1 MAVVNLKKK
10 MFPIGIENFPELIK
24 NDYYY
29 VDKTDLI
36 FDITK
41 NMNKVTLYTRPRRF
55 GKTLNMSMLKSFL
68 EVECDKSLFNGL
80 KVSENKEIC
89 EKHMGK
95 YPVIFVSL
103 KSVDGLDFNAARNGL
118 VGIIRNEASRFDFLT
133 YSSRLN
139 EVDKKDYNKI
149 KNLDP
154 ISIKANPEIV
164 SENDYYLTNSL
175 KILSRLLEKHFGQ
188 KTVIL
193 IDEYDVP
200 LDKAHQSGFYR
211 EMVTLIRNLLGNA
224 LKTND
229 SLAFAVLT
237 GCLRISKESIF
248 TGLNNLAVQTITDKT
263 PGAYFGFTEKEVAE
277 MLAYYDMADQSDLVR
292 EWYDGYKFGGSYM
305 YCPWDVI
312 NFCSDLNDAR
322 EADLNPDTDGRSA
335 REFLLK
341 PKNYWINTSGNS
353 LIRSFI
359 DMADGETRQALEKL
373 VAGESVEKQI
383 NENLTYEEL
392 YNSIDNL
399 WSVLFTTGYLTV
411 DDYLPD
417 GSLKLRIPNKEIREL
432 YVSQIQVWFKE
443 KTYSDKINIEEF
455 SKSIINGEAEKIEEK
470 LNYYLRQTIS
480 IRDTA
485 VNARKENFYH
495 GFLMGLLRYNGNWNI
510 KSNAEAGDGYA
521 DICVTD
527 FYTHTGVLIEIKYVE
542 FPADKKSRV
551 EALSKACDLALNQ
564 IDEKNYE
571 DYFFDEDVDNIIK
584 IGIAFNKLRCKVKVI
599 KN

>member
-1 MAVVNLKKK
+1 MTENRMSENTYRKPL
-10 MFPIGIENFPELIK
+10 PIGIDSFPKLRTR
-24 NDYYY
+24 NAYY
-29 VDKTDLI
+29 VDKSELIIDLMR
-36 FDITK
+36 K
-41 NMNKVTLYTRPRRF
+41 SNEVTLFTRPRRF
-55 GKTLNMSMLKSFL
+55 GKTLNMSMLKSFF
-68 EVECDKSLFNGL
+68 EVGCDKSLFDGL
-80 KVSENKEIC
+80 KVTENKEIC

-95 YPVIFVSL
+95 YPVIFISL
-103 KSVDGLDFNAARNGL
+103 KSVDGLNFEAACNPL
-118 VGIIRNEASRFDFLT
+118 KNIIWNEARRFSFL
-133 YSSRLN
+133 SESDRLDCK
-139 EVDKKDYNKI
+139 DKAKYESLVELLPNG
-149 KNLDP
+149 NSAMT
-154 ISIKANPEIV
+154 ISTIE
-164 SENDYYLTNSL
+164 ESL
-175 KILSRLLEKHFGQ
+175 YQLSMLLSKHYGT

-248 TGLNNLAVQTITDKT
+248 TGLNNLAVKTITDKT

-322 EADLNPDTDGRSA
+322 EADLNPDTDGKSA

-432 YVSQIQVWFKE
+432 YVSQIQVCFKE

-455 SKSIINGEAEKIEEK
+455 SESIINGEAEKIEEK

>member
-1 MAVVNLKKK
+1 
-10 MFPIGIENFPELIK
+10 
-24 NDYYY
+24 
-29 VDKTDLI
+29 
-36 FDITK
+36 
-41 NMNKVTLYTRPRRF
+41 
-55 GKTLNMSMLKSFL
+55 
-68 EVECDKSLFNGL
+68 
-80 KVSENKEIC
+80 
-89 EKHMGK
+89 
-95 YPVIFVSL
+95 
-103 KSVDGLDFNAARNGL
+103 
-118 VGIIRNEASRFDFLT
+118 VGIIKTEASRLKFLMD
-133 YSSRLN
+133 SIKLD
-139 EVDKKDYNKI
+139 EDDKKDYNKI

-154 ISIKANPEIV
+154 ISVKANSEIV
-164 SENDYYLTNSL
+164 SENNYYLTNSL

-277 MLAYYDMADQSDLVR
+277 MLAYYDMTNQSDLVR
-292 EWYDGYKFGGSYM
+292 EWYDGYKFGSSYM

-322 EADLNPDTDGRSA
+322 EADLNHDTNGKCA
-335 REFLLK
+335 REFLLI
-341 PKNYWINTSGNS
+341 PKNYWINTSANS

-432 YVSQIQVWFKE
+432 YVLQIQEWFKDV
-443 KTYSDKINIEEF
+443 TRSDNETLHSF
-455 SKSIINGEAEKIEEK
+455 CMAFLNGEPEKIEEQ
-470 LNYYLRQTIS
+470 LNDYLWESIS

-485 VNARKENFYH
+485 SRNAMKENFYH
-495 GFLMGLLRYNGNWNI
+495 GLLLGLLKFESRWI
-510 KSNAEAGDGYA
+510 TKSNKESGTGYP
-521 DICVTD
+521 DL
-527 FYTHTGVLIEIKYVE
+527 LIETPERTGIVIELKYAE
-542 FPADKKSRV
+542 SGDL
-551 EALSKACDLALNQ
+551 EKACDEALLQ
-564 IDEKNYE
+564 IEEKKYE
-571 DYFFDEDVDNIIK
+571 EIPRRDRMKKVIK
-584 IGIAFNKLRCKVKVI
+584 YGIAFYKKDCMVKMS
-599 KN
+599 KQ

>member
-1 MAVVNLKKK
+1 LADINLKKK

-55 GKTLNMSMLKSFL
+55 GKTLNMSMLKSFF
-68 EVECDKSLFNGL
+68 EVGCECSLFDGL

-89 EKHMGK
+89 KKHMGK
-95 YPVIFVSL
+95 YPVIFISL
-103 KSVDGLDFNAARNGL
+103 KSVDGLDFNTARNGL
-118 VGIIRNEASRFDFLT
+118 VGIIRNEASRLKFLLD
-133 YSSRLN
+133 SIKLD
-139 EVDKKDYNKI
+139 EDDKEEFNKI
-149 KNLDP
+149 KALDP
-154 ISIKANPEIV
+154 ISIKANPEVV

-175 KILSRLLEKHFGQ
+175 KILSTLLEKHFGQ

-248 TGLNNLAVQTITDKT
+248 TGLNNLAVKTITDKT

-292 EWYDGYKFGGSYM
+292 EWYDGYKFGRSYM

-322 EADLNPDTDGRSA
+322 EADLNPDTDGKSV

-341 PKNYWINTSGNS
+341 PKNYWINTSGNT

-359 DMADGETRQALEKL
+359 DKANGATKQELEQL
-373 VAGESVEKQI
+373 VAGEYVIKKVSET
-383 NENLTYEEL
+383 LTYDEL

-399 WSVLFTTGYLTV
+399 WSVLLTTGYLTADEV
-411 DDYLPD
+411 LPD
-417 GSLKLRIPNKEIREL
+417 GRLKLRIPNNEVREVYIEQIQEWFQNVVEKDHSLLKEICNALIHGEPEI
-432 YVSQIQVWFKE
+432 VE
-443 KTYSDKINIEEF
+443 KNLNACLW
-455 SKSIINGEAEKIEEK
+455 KS
-470 LNYYLRQTIS
+470 IS
-480 IRDTA
+480 IRDFA
-485 VNARKENFYH
+485 GRKYYRENFYH
-495 GFLMGLLRYNGNWNI
+495 GILFGILQYEDDWFI
-510 KSNAEAGDGYA
+510 SSNSESGDGYSDILIKTPEGVGIVIELKYA
-521 DICVTD
+521 DDEDLQAYCKKAIQQ
-527 FYTHTGVLIEIKYVE
+527 IE
-542 FPADKKSRV
+542 
-551 EALSKACDLALNQ
+551 
-564 IDEKNYE
+564 EKNY
-571 DYFFDEDVDNIIK
+571 DAVLHGDGMDTIIK
-584 IGIAFNKLRCKVKVI
+584 YGIAFYKKKCKVQFLK
-599 KN
+599 K

>member
-1 MAVVNLKKK
+1 LADINLKKK

-41 NMNKVTLYTRPRRF
+41 NINKVTLYTRPRRF
-55 GKTLNMSMLKSFL
+55 GKTLNMSMLKSFF
-68 EVECDKSLFNGL
+68 EVDCDKSLFDGL

-95 YPVIFVSL
+95 YPVIFISL
-103 KSVDGLDFNAARNGL
+103 KSVDGLDFNTARNGL

-133 YSSRLN
+133 YSSRLD
-139 EVDKKDYNKI
+139 ELDKKDYNKI
-149 KNLDP
+149 KALDP

-175 KILSRLLEKHFGQ
+175 KILSTLLEKHFGQ

-211 EMVTLIRNLLGNA
+211 EMVTLIRNLLGNV

-248 TGLNNLAVQTITDKT
+248 TGLNNLAVKTITDKT

-292 EWYDGYKFGGSYM
+292 EWYDGYKFGASYM

-312 NFCSDLNDAR
+312 NFCCDLNNAR
-322 EADLNPDTDGRSA
+322 EADLNHDTDGKNA

-341 PKNYWINTSGNS
+341 PKNYWINTSGNT

-359 DMADGETRQALEKL
+359 DKANGATKQELEQL
-373 VAGESVEKQI
+373 VAGEYVYKKV
-383 NENLTYEEL
+383 NETLTYDEL

-399 WSVLFTTGYLTV
+399 WSVLFTTGYLTADEV
-411 DDYLPD
+411 LPD
-417 GSLKLRIPNKEIREL
+417 GRLKLRIPNNEVREV
-432 YVSQIQVWFKE
+432 YIEQIQEWFKKIVE
-443 KTYSDKINIEEF
+443 KDHGLLKDICTAFFLGN
-455 SKSIINGEAEKIEEK
+455 AEKIETK
-470 LNYYLRQTIS
+470 LNECLWKSIS
-480 IRDTA
+480 IRDSA
-485 VNARKENFYH
+485 GRKSYRENFYH
-495 GFLMGLLRYNGNWNI
+495 GILLGILQYEEDWI
-510 KSNAEAGDGYA
+510 VISNKESGTGYP
-521 DICVTD
+521 DL
-527 FYTHTGVLIEIKYVE
+527 LIETPERTGIVIELKYAE
-542 FPADKKSRV
+542 SGDL
-551 EALSKACDLALNQ
+551 EKACDEALLQ
-564 IDEKNYE
+564 IEEKKYE
-571 DYFFDEDVDNIIK
+571 EIPRRDRMKKVIK
-584 IGIAFNKLRCKVKVI
+584 YGIAFYKKDCMVKMSRQ
-599 KN
+599 

>member
-1 MAVVNLKKK
+1 LADINLKKK

-41 NMNKVTLYTRPRRF
+41 NINKVTLYTRPRRF
-55 GKTLNMSMLKSFL
+55 GKTLNMSMLKSFF
-68 EVECDKSLFNGL
+68 EVGCNKSLFDGL
-80 KVSENKEIC
+80 KITDNKEIC

-95 YPVIFVSL
+95 YPVIFISL

-175 KILSRLLEKHFGQ
+175 KILSTLLEKHFGQ

-248 TGLNNLAVQTITDKT
+248 TGLNNLAVKTITDKT
-263 PGAYFGFTEKEVAE
+263 PGAYFGFTEKEVAD

-292 EWYDGYKFGGSYM
+292 EWYDGYKFGRSYM

-312 NFCSDLNDAR
+312 NFCCDLNNAR
-322 EADLNPDTDGRSA
+322 EADLNHDTNGKCA
-335 REFLLK
+335 REFLFK
-341 PKNYWINTSGNS
+341 PKNYWINTSANS

-359 DMADGETRQALEKL
+359 DMADGETRQALEQL

-417 GSLKLRIPNKEIREL
+417 GSLRLRIPNKEIREL
-432 YVSQIQVWFKE
+432 YVVQIQEWFKDV
-443 KTYSDKINIEEF
+443 TRSDNETLHSF
-455 SKSIINGEAEKIEEK
+455 CMAFLNGEPEKIEEQ
-470 LNYYLRQTIS
+470 LNDYLWESIS

-485 VNARKENFYH
+485 ARNAMKENFYH
-495 GFLMGLLRYNGNWNI
+495 GLLLGLLKFESRWI
-510 KSNAEAGDGYA
+510 TKSNKESGTGYP
-521 DICVTD
+521 DL
-527 FYTHTGVLIEIKYVE
+527 LIETPERTGIVIELKYAE
-542 FPADKKSRV
+542 SGDL
-551 EALSKACDLALNQ
+551 EKACDEALLQ
-564 IDEKNYE
+564 IEEKKYE
-571 DYFFDEDVDNIIK
+571 EIPRRDRMKKVIK
-584 IGIAFNKLRCKVKVI
+584 YGIAFYKKDCMVKMS
-599 KN
+599 KQ

>member
-1 MAVVNLKKK
+1 MTENRMSENTYRKPL
-10 MFPIGIENFPELIK
+10 PIGIDSFPKLRA
-24 NDYYY
+24 NNAYY
-29 VDKTDLI
+29 VDKSELIIDLMR
-36 FDITK
+36 K
-41 NMNKVTLYTRPRRF
+41 SNEVTLFTRPRRF
-55 GKTLNMSMLKSFL
+55 GKTLNMSMLKSFF
-68 EVECDKSLFNGL
+68 EVGCDKSLFDGL
-80 KVSENKEIC
+80 KVAENKEIC

-95 YPVIFVSL
+95 YPVIFISL
-103 KSVDGLDFNAARNGL
+103 KSVDGLNFEAACNPL
-118 VGIIRNEASRFDFLT
+118 KNIIWNEARRFSFL
-133 YSSRLN
+133 SESDRLDCK
-139 EVDKKDYNKI
+139 DKAKYESLVELLPNG
-149 KNLDP
+149 NSAMT
-154 ISIKANPEIV
+154 ISTIE
-164 SENDYYLTNSL
+164 ESL
-175 KILSRLLEKHFGQ
+175 YQLSMLLSKHYGT

-292 EWYDGYKFGGSYM
+292 EWYDGYKFGSSYM

-322 EADLNPDTDGRSA
+322 EADLAYKTDEKNVSR
-335 REFLLK
+335 FLIK
-341 PKNYWINTSGNS
+341 PKNYWINTSANS

-359 DMADGETRQALEKL
+359 DMADVETRQALEKL

-432 YVSQIQVWFKE
+432 YVLQIQEWFKDV
-443 KTYSDKINIEEF
+443 TRSDNETLHSF
-455 SKSIINGEAEKIEEK
+455 CMAFLNGEPEKIEEQ
-470 LNYYLRQTIS
+470 LNDYLWESIS

-485 VNARKENFYH
+485 ARNAMKENFYH
-495 GFLMGLLRYNGNWNI
+495 GLLLGLLKFESRWI
-510 KSNAEAGDGYA
+510 TKSNKESGTGYP
-521 DICVTD
+521 DL
-527 FYTHTGVLIEIKYVE
+527 LIETPERTGIVIELKYAE
-542 FPADKKSRV
+542 SG
-551 EALSKACDLALNQ
+551 ALEKACDEALLQ
-564 IDEKNYE
+564 IEEKKYE
-571 DYFFDEDVDNIIK
+571 EIPRRDRMKKVIK
-584 IGIAFNKLRCKVKVI
+584 YGIAFYKKDCMVKMSRQ
-599 KN
+599 

>member
-1 MAVVNLKKK
+1 

-41 NMNKVTLYTRPRRF
+41 NINKVTLYTRPRRF
-55 GKTLNMSMLKSFL
+55 GKTLNMSMLKSFF
-68 EVECDKSLFNGL
+68 EVGCDKSLFDGL
-80 KVSENKEIC
+80 KVTENKEIC

-118 VGIIRNEASRFDFLT
+118 VGIIRNEASRLDFLAD
-133 YSSRLN
+133 SQKLSDK
-139 EVDKKDYNKI
+139 EKKDFDKLV
-149 KNLDP
+149 NLAP

-248 TGLNNLAVQTITDKT
+248 TGLNNLAVHTITDRT
-263 PGAYFGFTEKEVAE
+263 VDGYFGFTEDEVAD
-277 MLAYYDMADQSDLVR
+277 MLAYYDMTEQRDLVR
-292 EWYDGYKFGGSYM
+292 EWYDGYKFGDSYM

-312 NFCSDLNDAR
+312 NFCADLGVAK
-322 EADLNPDTDGRSA
+322 EADLRRGNGCENVRYI
-335 REFLLK
+335 LMK
-341 PKNYWINTSGNS
+341 PKNYWINTSGNT

-359 DMADGETRQALEKL
+359 YKANGETKQELEQL
-373 VAGESVEKQI
+373 VAGEYVIKKVSET
-383 NENLTYEEL
+383 LTYDEL

-399 WSVLFTTGYLTV
+399 WSVLFTTGYLTADEV
-411 DDYLPD
+411 LPD
-417 GSLKLRIPNKEIREL
+417 GRLKLRIPNNEVREVYIEQIQEWFQNVVEKDHSLLKEICNALIHGEPEI
-432 YVSQIQVWFKE
+432 VE
-443 KTYSDKINIEEF
+443 K
-455 SKSIINGEAEKIEEK
+455 K
-470 LNYYLRQTIS
+470 LNACLWKSIS
-480 IRDTA
+480 IRDFA
-485 VNARKENFYH
+485 GRKYYRENFYH
-495 GFLMGLLRYNGNWNI
+495 GILLGILQYEDDWFISSNSESGNGYSDILI
-510 KSNAEAGDGYA
+510 KTPEGVGIVIELKYA
-521 DICVTD
+521 DDGDLQAYCDRAIQQ
-527 FYTHTGVLIEIKYVE
+527 IE
-542 FPADKKSRV
+542 
-551 EALSKACDLALNQ
+551 
-564 IDEKNYE
+564 EKNY
-571 DYFFDEDVDNIIK
+571 DAVLHDDGMDTIIK
-584 IGIAFNKLRCKVKVI
+584 YGIAFYKKKCKVI

>member
-1 MAVVNLKKK
+1 MTENRMSENTYRKPL
-10 MFPIGIENFPELIK
+10 PIGIDSFPKLRA
-24 NDYYY
+24 NNAYY
-29 VDKTDLI
+29 VDKSELIIDLMR
-36 FDITK
+36 K
-41 NMNKVTLYTRPRRF
+41 SNEVTLFTRPRRF
-55 GKTLNMSMLKSFL
+55 GKTLNMSMLKSFF
-68 EVECDKSLFNGL
+68 EVGCDKSLFDGL
-80 KVSENKEIC
+80 KVTENKEIC

-95 YPVIFVSL
+95 YPVIFISL
-103 KSVDGLDFNAARNGL
+103 KSVDGLNFEAACNPL
-118 VGIIRNEASRFDFLT
+118 KNIIWNEARRFSFL
-133 YSSRLN
+133 SESDRLDCK
-139 EVDKKDYNKI
+139 DKAKYESLVELLPNG
-149 KNLDP
+149 NSAMT
-154 ISIKANPEIV
+154 ISTIE
-164 SENDYYLTNSL
+164 ESL
-175 KILSRLLEKHFGQ
+175 YQLSMLLSKHYGT

-292 EWYDGYKFGGSYM
+292 EWYDGYKFGRSYM

-322 EADLNPDTDGRSA
+322 EADLNHDTDGKSA

-341 PKNYWINTSGNS
+341 PKNYWINTSANS

-432 YVSQIQVWFKE
+432 YVVQIQEWFKDV
-443 KTYSDKINIEEF
+443 TRSDNETLHSF
-455 SKSIINGEAEKIEEK
+455 CMAFLNGEPEKIEEQ
-470 LNYYLRQTIS
+470 LNDYLWESIS

-485 VNARKENFYH
+485 SRNVLKENFYH
-495 GFLMGLLRYNGNWNI
+495 GLLLGLLKFESRWI
-510 KSNAEAGDGYA
+510 TKSNKESGTGYP
-521 DICVTD
+521 DL
-527 FYTHTGVLIEIKYVE
+527 LIETPERIGIVIELKYAE
-542 FPADKKSRV
+542 SGDL
-551 EALSKACDLALNQ
+551 EKACDEALLQ
-564 IDEKNYE
+564 IEEKRYE
-571 DYFFDEDVDNIIK
+571 EIPRRDRMKKVIK
-584 IGIAFNKLRCKVKVI
+584 YGIAFYKKDCMVKMS
-599 KN
+599 KQ

>member
-1 MAVVNLKKK
+1 
-10 MFPIGIENFPELIK
+10 
-24 NDYYY
+24 
-29 VDKTDLI
+29 LI

-41 NMNKVTLYTRPRRF
+41 NINKVTLYTRPRRF
-55 GKTLNMSMLKSFL
+55 GKTLNMSMLKSFF
-68 EVECDKSLFNGL
+68 EVDCDKSLFDGL

-95 YPVIFVSL
+95 YPVIFISL
-103 KSVDGLDFNAARNGL
+103 KSVDGLDFNTARNGL

-133 YSSRLN
+133 YSSRLD
-139 EVDKKDYNKI
+139 ELDKKDYNKI
-149 KNLDP
+149 KALDP

-175 KILSRLLEKHFGQ
+175 KILSTLLEKHFGQ

-211 EMVTLIRNLLGNA
+211 EMVTLIRNLLGNV

-248 TGLNNLAVQTITDKT
+248 TGLNNLAVKTITDKT

-292 EWYDGYKFGGSYM
+292 EWYDGYKFGASYM

-312 NFCSDLNDAR
+312 NFCCDLNNAR
-322 EADLNPDTDGRSA
+322 EADLNHDTDGKNA

-341 PKNYWINTSGNS
+341 PKNYWINTSGNT

-359 DMADGETRQALEKL
+359 DKANGATKQELEQL
-373 VAGESVEKQI
+373 VAGEYVYKKV
-383 NENLTYEEL
+383 NETLTYDEL

-399 WSVLFTTGYLTV
+399 WSVLFTTGYLTADEV
-411 DDYLPD
+411 LPD
-417 GSLKLRIPNKEIREL
+417 GRLKLRIPNNEVREV
-432 YVSQIQVWFKE
+432 YIEQIQEWFKKIVE
-443 KTYSDKINIEEF
+443 KDHGLLKDICTAFFLGN
-455 SKSIINGEAEKIEEK
+455 AEKIETK
-470 LNYYLRQTIS
+470 LNECLWKSIS
-480 IRDTA
+480 IRDSA
-485 VNARKENFYH
+485 GRKSYRENFYH
-495 GFLMGLLRYNGNWNI
+495 GILLGILQYEEDWI
-510 KSNAEAGDGYA
+510 VISNKESGTGYP
-521 DICVTD
+521 DL
-527 FYTHTGVLIEIKYVE
+527 LIETPERTGIVIELKYAE
-542 FPADKKSRV
+542 SGDL
-551 EALSKACDLALNQ
+551 EKACDEALLQ
-564 IDEKNYE
+564 IEEKKYE
-571 DYFFDEDVDNIIK
+571 EIPRRDRMKKVIK
-584 IGIAFNKLRCKVKVI
+584 YGIAFYKKDCMVKMSRQ
-599 KN
+599 

>member
-1 MAVVNLKKK
+1 LADINLKKK

-41 NMNKVTLYTRPRRF
+41 NINKVTLYTRPRRF
-55 GKTLNMSMLKSFL
+55 GKTLNMSMLKSFF
-68 EVECDKSLFNGL
+68 EVGCDKSLFDGL
-80 KVSENKEIC
+80 KVAENKEIC

-95 YPVIFVSL
+95 YPVIFISL
-103 KSVDGLDFNAARNGL
+103 KSVDGLNFEAACNPL
-118 VGIIRNEASRFDFLT
+118 KNIIWNEARRFSFL
-133 YSSRLN
+133 SESDRLDCK
-139 EVDKKDYNKI
+139 DKAKYESLVELLPNG
-149 KNLDP
+149 NSAMT
-154 ISIKANPEIV
+154 ISTIE
-164 SENDYYLTNSL
+164 ESL
-175 KILSRLLEKHFGQ
+175 YQLSMLLSKHYGT

-263 PGAYFGFTEKEVAE
+263 PGAYFGFTEKEVAD
-277 MLAYYDMADQSDLVR
+277 MLAYYDMTNQSDLVR
-292 EWYDGYKFGGSYM
+292 EWYDGYKFGASYM

-312 NFCSDLNDAR
+312 NFCCDLNNAR
-322 EADLNPDTDGRSA
+322 EADLNHDTNGKSA

-341 PKNYWINTSGNS
+341 PKNYWINTSGNT

-359 DMADGETRQALEKL
+359 DKANGATKQELEQL
-373 VAGESVEKQI
+373 VAGEYVYKKV
-383 NENLTYEEL
+383 NETLTYDEL

-399 WSVLFTTGYLTV
+399 WSVLFTTGYLTADEV
-411 DDYLPD
+411 LPD
-417 GSLKLRIPNKEIREL
+417 GRLKLRIPNNEVREVYIEQIQEWFKNVVEKDHSLLKEICNALIHGEPEI
-432 YVSQIQVWFKE
+432 VE
-443 KTYSDKINIEEF
+443 K
-455 SKSIINGEAEKIEEK
+455 K
-470 LNYYLRQTIS
+470 LNACLWKSIS
-480 IRDTA
+480 IRDFA
-485 VNARKENFYH
+485 GRKYYRENFYH
-495 GFLMGLLRYNGNWNI
+495 GILLGILQYEDDWFISSNSESGNGYSDILI
-510 KSNAEAGDGYA
+510 KTPEGVGIVIELKYA
-521 DICVTD
+521 DDEDLQAYCDKAIQQ
-527 FYTHTGVLIEIKYVE
+527 IE
-542 FPADKKSRV
+542 
-551 EALSKACDLALNQ
+551 
-564 IDEKNYE
+564 EKNY
-571 DYFFDEDVDNIIK
+571 DAVLHDDGMDTIIEY
-584 IGIAFNKLRCKVKVI
+584 GIAFYKKKCKVI

>member
-1 MAVVNLKKK
+1 VKKLAETNLKKK
-10 MFPIGIENFPELIK
+10 RLPIGIENFSEIL
-24 NDYYY
+24 NNNFYY

-36 FDITK
+36 SELIDNF
-41 NMNKVTLYTRPRRF
+41 NKVTLFTRPRRF
-55 GKTLNMSMLKSFL
+55 GKTLNMSMLKAFF
-68 EVECDKSLFNGL
+68 EVGCDKALFDGL

-103 KSVDGLDFNAARNGL
+103 KSVDGLNFEAAC
-118 VGIIRNEASRFDFLT
+118 
-133 YSSRLN
+133 
-139 EVDKKDYNKI
+139 
-149 KNLDP
+149 
-154 ISIKANPEIV
+154 
-164 SENDYYLTNSL
+164 NSL
-175 KILSRLLEKHFGQ
+175 KNVIWNEARRFSFLSESDRLDYKDKEKYESLVELLPNGNSAMTISTIEESLYQLSMLLSKHYSS

-211 EMVTLIRNLLGNA
+211 EMVTLIRNFLGNA

-248 TGLNNLAVQTITDKT
+248 TGLNNLAVHTITDRT
-263 PGAYFGFTEKEVAE
+263 VEGYFGFTEKEVAD
-277 MLAYYDMADQSDLVR
+277 MLAYYEMTDQSDLVR
-292 EWYDGYKFGGSYM
+292 KWYDGYKFGDSYM

-312 NFCSDLNDAR
+312 NFCYDLRIAK
-322 EADLNPDTDGRSA
+322 EADLRRGSGCENVRYI
-335 REFLLK
+335 LMK

-359 DMADGETRQALEKL
+359 DMADGETRQALEQL
-373 VAGESVEKQI
+373 VAGKSVEKQI

-392 YNSIDNL
+392 YNTIDNL

-432 YVSQIQVWFKE
+432 YVSQIQEWFKDI
-443 KTYSDKINIEEF
+443 TRSDNETLHSF
-455 SKSIINGEAEKIEEK
+455 CMAFLNGEPEKIEEQ
-470 LNYYLRQTIS
+470 LNDYLWESIS

-485 VNARKENFYH
+485 SRNAMKENFYH
-495 GFLMGLLRYNGNWNI
+495 GLLLGLLKFESRWI
-510 KSNAEAGDGYA
+510 TKSNKESGTGYP
-521 DICVTD
+521 DL
-527 FYTHTGVLIEIKYVE
+527 LIETPERTGIVIELKYAE
-542 FPADKKSRV
+542 SGDL
-551 EALSKACDLALNQ
+551 EKACDEALLQ
-564 IDEKNYE
+564 IEEKKYE
-571 DYFFDEDVDNIIK
+571 EIPRHDRMKKVIK
-584 IGIAFNKLRCKVKVI
+584 YGIAFYKKDCMVKLSKQ
-599 KN
+599 